1 MKYLFSIASVLLAVY
16 LNAQVPNLTKASD
29 KAQNVFQNEAEIP
42 KIDVNPIKYVDPFIG
57 TGGHGHT
64 FPGPVLPFG
73 MMQVGPD
80 TRQGNWDAC
89 GGYYYEDSIIYGF
102 SHTHLSG
109 VGVED
114 YADLLLVPQQGKLKL
129 DPLYKSKNGFGS
141 SFKHSNEAAEP
152 GFYSVKLD
160 NGILVKLTATERCAI
175 HSYTFAKNVKGKK
188 YILIDLAYRDKV
200 LDFSATK
207 INATTIEGKRISAAW
222 ANQQHFYFH
231 LETSIEFTNAKLKV
245 NSKTGRKV
253 MVLEFPSSTEEVLV
267 RVGIS
272 GTDEKGA
279 KTNFDAE
286 IKNKSF
292 NEVLVDATKKWSQ
305 ELSKIKV
312 YTTDKKVLTNYYT
325 ALYHTAIHPSLW
337 SDVDGRYRSFNNTIE
352 QSTVPQYTVFSLWDT
367 YRATHPLYTITNP
380 QLIPTF
386 SNTFLN
392 QQKITGRMPMWPLAN
407 NETFCMIGYHSGSV
421 ILDALTKGID
431 LDNQEELLAALVASA
446 KYNELGKPEYGMFGF
461 ISAGNEAESV
471 SKTLEYAYDDWCI
484 ARLAESLGKN
494 EIQKEF
500 ELRACSWMNLLNPE
514 SRFFQARKQ
523 GVWLKN
529 FVPNEINQHFTEA
542 NAWQYSLAVPH
553 AMKNLIDLKG
563 GKKSFETFLDSLF
576 RSSSKMTGREQSDVT
591 GLIGQYAHGNE
602 PSHHM
607 AYLYNYSGTP
617 WKTQEV
623 LDEIMHNYY
632 QPTPDGLSGNE
643 DCGQMSAWYVFSAL
657 GFYPVCPGVP
667 TYALGRPL
675 ISSAEINLNGKQF
688 LVHIRNNS
696 DENKYIQTIKWN
708 NLDYSKLYISHE
720 MIQNGGLLE
729 IVMGSKPN
737 ENLTRYETDVTE
749 INTSSFVSVPYFETK
764 SEVFSGQA
772 SISIQQ
778 LPTET
783 GTIYYSFDGNKFE
796 PYDGKNI
803 LLNES
808 KVLFAKVVREQNGV
822 RLESKTVSN
831 AFKKYEKNKTVSLD
845 CLWENHYP
853 GSGMQN
859 LVDEQRGG
867 SDFRNIEWQ
876 GFQCEFVSGVV
887 EFTELKTIQKVSLSA
902 LQDVRSWIYIPTE
915 LEIEY
920 SLDGK
925 TYKKFGSVKSDKD
938 PKRYAS
944 CIAELTVEG
953 VPTEVKYIRFKAKN
967 LGTNPDWHLSPGG
980 KTWIFLDELII
991 E

>member
-1 MKYLFSIASVLLAVY
+1 MKSITLFFSVLIFNSLFS
-16 LNAQVPNLTKASD
+16 QVPKLQKASD
-29 KAQNVFQNEAEIP
+29 YAQDKIDRDDIPEIP
-42 KIDVNPIKYVDPFIG
+42 FQPLKYVNPFVG

-89 GGYYYEDSIIYGF
+89 GGYYYEDTLIYGF

-129 DPLYKSKNGFGS
+129 DPLYKTKNGYGS
-141 SFKHSNEAAEP
+141 TFKHTNEAAEP

-160 NGILVKLTATERCAI
+160 NGIQVKLSATERCAI
-175 HSYTFAKNVKGKK
+175 HSYTFAKTVKGKK
-188 YILIDLAYRDKV
+188 YILIDLSYRDKV
-200 LDFSATK
+200 LDFEVNKLSSNS
-207 INATTIEGKRISAAW
+207 INGKRISAAW

-231 LETSIEFTNAKLKV
+231 LESSIEFKSAKVKT

-253 MVLEFPSSTEEVLV
+253 MVLEFPATTEEVLI
-267 RVGIS
+267 RVGMS
-272 GTDEKGA
+272 GTDVQGA

-286 IKNKSF
+286 IKNKAF
-292 NEVLVDATKKWSQ
+292 NEVLVSARNKWLN
-305 ELSKIKV
+305 ELKKIKV
-312 YTTDKKVLTNYYT
+312 YSKDETVLKNFYT
-325 ALYHTAIHPSLW
+325 ALYHTEIHPSLW
-337 SDVDGRYRSFNNTIE
+337 SDVDGRYRTFDNKIATSE
-352 QSTVPQYTVFSLWDT
+352 QAQYTVFSLWDT

-386 SNTFLN
+386 TSTFLN
-392 QQKITGRMPMWPLAN
+392 QQRVTGRMPMWPLAN
-407 NETFCMIGYHSGSV
+407 NETFCMIGYHSSSV
-421 ILDALTKGID
+421 IADALAKGIS
-431 LDNQEELLAALVASA
+431 LDNQEELLNALVASA
-446 KYNELGKPEYGMFGF
+446 KYNELGKAEYGMFGF

-484 ARLAESLGKN
+484 ARLAESLGK
-494 EIQKEF
+494 KEVQTEF
-500 ELRACSWMNLLNPE
+500 DQRASSWMNIFNPE

-523 GVWLKN
+523 GIWLKN

-553 AMKNLIDLKG
+553 DLNNLIQLKG
-563 GKKSFETFLDSLF
+563 GQKSFDTFLDSLF
-576 RSSSKMTGREQSDVT
+576 RSSSKMSGREQSDVT

-607 AYLYNYSGTP
+607 AYLYNYAGTP

-623 LDEIMHNYY
+623 LDEIMHKYY
-632 QPTPDGLSGNE
+632 QPSPDGLSGNE
-643 DCGQMSAWYVFSAL
+643 DCGQMSAWYVFSAI
-657 GFYPVCPGVP
+657 GFYPVCPGNP
-667 TYALGRPL
+667 TYAIGRPMVN
-675 ISSAEINLNGKQF
+675 SAEINLNGKQF
-688 LVHIRNNS
+688 ILQVRNNS
-696 DENKYIQTIKWN
+696 DENKYVQQIKWN
-708 NLDYSKLYISHE
+708 NKAYTNLFITHE
-720 MIQNGGLLE
+720 MLQSGGLLE
-729 IVMGSKPN
+729 IFMGPTPN
-737 ENLTRYETDVTE
+737 KDLANYKTDVTE
-749 INTSSFVSVPYFETK
+749 MNSTSFVPVPYFETK
-764 SEVFSGQA
+764 SEVFSDQA
-772 SISIQQ
+772 TVSIQA
-778 LPTET
+778 LPKET
-783 GTIYYSFDGNKFE
+783 GAIYYSFDGNKFE
-796 PYDGKNI
+796 PYDGKSI
-803 LLNES
+803 VLNES

-822 RLESKTVSN
+822 KIESKTISN
-831 AFKKYEKNKTVSLD
+831 SFKKYEKNKTVTLD

-876 GFQCEFVSGVV
+876 GFQCEAVSGVV
-887 EFTELKTIQKVSLSA
+887 EFTEIKTIQKVSLSS

-925 TYKKFGSVKSDKD
+925 TYKKFGTVKSDKD
-938 PKRYAS
+938 PRKFAS
-944 CIAELTVEG
+944 CISELTVES

-967 LGTNPDWHLSPGG
+967 LGVNPDWHLSPGG